1 MTNPYRDEM
10 KTTGAAKG
18 RSMGI
23 QNEFMPA
30 RASRIADTPNSA
42 TSPPPPQQYQPQMP
56 EDKTGPG
63 YQNDAS
69 GWVRGMPNESAEG
82 KPGFD
87 HSKKSG

>member
-1 MTNPYRDEM
+1 MSNPYRDEM

-18 RSMGI
+18 RAMGV
-23 QNEFMPA
+23 QNEFMPS
-30 RASRIADTPNSA
+30 RATKIANTPNSA
-42 TSPPPPQQYQPQMP
+42 TAPPPPQQYQPQMP

-63 YQNDAS
+63 YQNDAPS
-69 GWVRGMPNESAEG
+69 NWVRGMPSAEG

>member
-1 MTNPYRDEM
+1 MANPFRDQM

-18 RSMGI
+18 RAMGV

-30 RASRIADTPNSA
+30 RASRISGAPNSA
-42 TSPPPPQQYQPQMP
+42 SSPPPPDQHKPQFP
-56 EDKTGPG
+56 EDQHGPG
-63 YQNDAS
+63 YENDAS
-69 GWVRGMPNESAEG
+69 GWVRAPGESAEG